1 MKYFFKQIEKTIA
14 WYITDIW
21 KEQDIPEGAVETTD
35 EKYKEALKINANFFD
50 GTNFIVKD
58 FRTDKELEES
68 RVSSIKAKAGEIITS
83 RYDIIKQMNI
93 YGEGGEAQLE
103 MITWIKKIRDISNK
117 AEADGTALAD
127 IIWE

>member
-1 MKYFFKQIEKTIA
+1 MKIYYYDSEGKYTGSGSSHSVVENSTKIA
-14 WYITDIW
+14 PENLTDIFIDGVW
-21 KEQDIPEGAVETTD
+21 IAVSE
-35 EKYKEALKINANFFD
+35 
-50 GTNFIVKD
+50 D
-58 FRTDKELEES
+58 FRTEES

-83 RYDIIKQMNI
+83 RYNIIKQMNI

-103 MITWIKKIRDISNK
+103 MTTWIKKIRDISNK

>member
-1 MKYFFKQIEKTIA
+1 MKYAHLDNENKILG
-14 WYITDIW
+14 WYSADIHR
-21 KEQDIPEGAVETTD
+21 DIPIGSIVIEDEIWRDALNIGANC
-35 EKYKEALKINANFFD
+35 YKD
-50 GTNFIVKD
+50 GKFIVKD
-58 FRTDKELEES
+58 FRTDKELEDS

-83 RYDIIKQMNI
+83 RYNIIKQMNI

-103 MITWIKKIRDISNK
+103 MTTWIKKIRDISNK